1 MKRIEIKNTKS
12 PHFISAW
19 KLDNLSICDEIIDFF
34 EKNPELQ
41 NVGRR
46 VSGKIDTEKKDT
58 IDISIHPKN
67 LVEEKFS
74 IMKEY
79 MKELKILYED
89 YVDQWPFIT
98 KFLNSVDIGSF
109 NIQKYNTGGHISS
122 VHSERTSVATLQRI
136 FVFLTY
142 LNDVE
147 EGGATKFDH
156 YDLEIIPEKGKT
168 IIWPAEW
175 THAHSGSIV
184 TKGNKY
190 VITGWMNFPINNK

>member
-74 IMKEY
+74 IMKKY

-98 KFLNSVDIGSF
+98 KFLNSVD
-109 NIQKYNTGGHISS
+109 
-122 VHSERTSVATLQRI
+122 SVA
-136 FVFLTY
+136 
-142 LNDVE
+142 
-147 EGGATKFDH
+147 
-156 YDLEIIPEKGKT
+156 IIRKHRNFAKT
-168 IIWPAEW
+168 
-175 THAHSGSIV
+175 
-184 TKGNKY
+184 
-190 VITGWMNFPINNK
+190 

>member
-89 YVDQWPFIT
+89 YVNQWPFIT
-98 KFLNSVDIGSF
+98 KFLNSVDMGSF

-190 VITGWMNFPINNK
+190 VITGWMNFPIDNK

>member
-41 NVGRR
+41 NIGRR

-89 YVDQWPFIT
+89 YVNQWPFIT

-190 VITGWMNFPINNK
+190 VITGWMNFPIDNK